1 MSEKTETTT
10 LIAINR
16 ERGLVSL
23 DDGSVLKM
31 QNYVDRF
38 GDDVDSAEEAISA
51 IAELPNGRWIVIDLT
66 EFEHVVRN

>member
-1 MSEKTETTT
+1 MFEVV
-10 LIAINR
+10 AISR
-16 ERGLVSL
+16 ELGLAAFS
-23 DDGSVLKM
+23 DGSVLKM

-38 GDDVDSAEEAISA
+38 GDDVDTAEEAISA